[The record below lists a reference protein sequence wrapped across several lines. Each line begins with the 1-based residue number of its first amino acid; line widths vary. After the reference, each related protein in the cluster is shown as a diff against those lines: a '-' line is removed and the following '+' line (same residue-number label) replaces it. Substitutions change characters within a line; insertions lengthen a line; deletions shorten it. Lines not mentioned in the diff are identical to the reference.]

1 MEIPSSNDPKSWF
14 GVIAAAFTGLL
25 LWNTKRHV
33 AKQDDHSL
41 RIRALETDRVT
52 KGDITAVYERIEDL
66 SKQSAR
72 QHEMSLRV
80 IAAAARST
88 RG

>member
-1 MEIPSSNDPKSWF
+1 MDMPTGDDPKSWF

-33 AKQDDHSL
+33 AKQDDHSM

-52 KGDITAVYERIEDL
+52 KGDITAVYERVNEL
-66 SKQSAR
+66 SDQSAR
-72 QHEMSLRV
+72 QHEMTLKM
-80 IAAAARST
+80 IAATRNRS
-88 RG
+88 